1 MFGNTHSPTSLS
13 PQELDAYLEK
23 GWYRMGQ
30 TIFTCNFLHFNRQFF
45 SAVWLRLRLQDY
57 QEESTFKKLKKLNA
71 PFEVQIQDAHI
82 DAVKE
87 ALFQLYKTGIKF
99 ETSSS
104 LQSLLFG
111 DSECSIYD
119 TKEVCIYHQGKL
131 IAAGYF
137 DLGDKSVAGIVSF
150 YDPAYKKHS
159 LGKFLIYH
167 KIAYCL
173 QEGKSFF
180 YPGYFAPH
188 YPLFDYKLA
197 IGKSAID
204 FLCLYNNQ
212 WEPLAKF
219 NSLPVPLE
227 KMVQHLAAI
236 QVYLF
241 HKGIKTIRL
250 KYEFYNAN
258 SMPHLQGLDLFDYPE
273 FIFVFSDNHQGFNP
287 ILVYDVVENVYKLV
301 KCTSLY
307 HNENYLSTDHH
318 FGSHLM
324 KVQET
329 LLVTADE
336 KLLLDLFVPAEA

>member
-1 MFGNTHSPTSLS
+1 MFGDTHSPSSLS
-13 PQELDAYLEK
+13 PDELDEYLEK

-30 TIFTCNFLHFNRQFF
+30 TIFTCNFLHFNRQFY
-45 SAVWLRLRLQDY
+45 SAVWLRLRLLDY
-57 QEESTFKKLKKLNA
+57 QEESTFKKLKKLNVS
-71 PFEVQIQDAHI
+71 FEVRIQAANI
-82 DAVKE
+82 TAEKE

-111 DSECSIYD
+111 DSALNIYD
-119 TKEVCIYHQGKL
+119 TKEVCIYHQEKL
-131 IAAGYF
+131 IAVGYF
-137 DLGDKSVAGIVSF
+137 DLGTHTAAGIVSF

-159 LGKFLIYH
+159 LGKYLIYH
-167 KIAYCL
+167 KIAFCI

-188 YPLFDYKLA
+188 YPMFDYKLA
-197 IGKSAID
+197 IGKPAIE
-204 FLCLYNNQ
+204 FLSLYSNQ

-219 NSLPVPLE
+219 NSLPSPLE
-227 KMVQHLAAI
+227 KMEHYLAVM

-258 SMPHLQGLDLFDYPE
+258 SIPHLQSLALFDYPE
-273 FIFVFSDNHQGFNP
+273 FIFVFSPNHQGFNP
-287 ILVYDVVENVYKLV
+287 VLVYDVVENQYKLL
-301 KCTSLY
+301 KCNSMY
-307 HNENYLSTDHH
+307 HDENYLSTDNH

-324 KVQET
+324 KVQEI
-329 LLVTADE
+329 LFVGEDK
-336 KLLLDLFVPAEA
+336 KLMLDLFLPAEG